1 MPTGIAYYTIH
12 EVKMTNK
19 IEEKLFRYALRGLPN
34 GKYNVLK
41 IDRDDPDAYA
51 ELCLPDKTEHEIREW
66 YRTMWNLSDIEIDER
81 IATAQRELEM
91 SGRK

>member
-1 MPTGIAYYTIH
+1 MRLWFAKRQVQCSEDY
-12 EVKMTNK
+12 
-19 IEEKLFRYALRGLPN
+19 
-34 GKYNVLK
+34 
-41 IDRDDPDAYA
+41 RDDPDAYA

-81 IATAQRELEM
+81 IATRLSENSM